1 MSMLEHEDYLENKFE
16 QYQDDIAF
24 EYDKHFSD
32 NEMNIIKQIR
42 LGQLAMDIMRE
53 QLIDFFNDN
62 PLPDGEVHEYTI
74 CSDDEIL
81 DRLDI
86 DLGGLK

>member
-1 MSMLEHEDYLENKFE
+1 MSMLEHDEWLENRYE
-16 QYQDDIAF
+16 QYQEYIAF
-24 EYDKHFSD
+24 EYEKHFSD

-42 LGQLAMDIMRE
+42 LGKISMDSIRE
-53 QLIDFFNDN
+53 ELLDFFTEN